1 MMPILWRYLL
11 LHYLKVL
18 LFCTFAFIALLLTL
32 RLEEIAHF
40 ATLGPQG
47 IYILYFTFYQIPY
60 ILPIALPISALIS
73 SIILVKYLCKNHE
86 MTALRAAGLSL
97 QSILTPLL
105 VAAGFLAIANFYV
118 VSELATD
125 SHLATSLIKNELRS
139 INPLLLLS
147 NKHLMRMRG
156 IYFDT
161 LGPSRLGESAS
172 NSIIAMPNKQTRR
185 TQLLVA
191 KNLQA
196 SPLDFEGQS
205 LTILSILSKNP
216 EEPDRMLV
224 ENMGESST
232 AIKDFAQMIQRK
244 VWTLNNDHLKLSLLL
259 CRLHE
264 GSDLLQKARAEE
276 KPLSEIKQI
285 QRSTNRIY
293 SEMMRRFSVA
303 MAVFTFTLLGAASGL
318 SIGRNQSIKKIILVT
333 SLSAL
338 YVAAYFSGKGVDHL
352 LEASALFYLLPHVL
366 MIVVALWLVRKAVRG
381 VE

>member
-18 LFCTFAFIALLLTL
+18 FFCTFAFIALLLTL

-97 QSILTPLL
+97 HSILTPLL

-118 VSELATD
+118 VSELATN
-125 SHLATSLIKNELRS
+125 SHLSTSLIKNELRS
-139 INPLLLLS
+139 INPLLLLN
-147 NKHLMRMRG
+147 NKHLMRLRG

-161 LGPSRLGESAS
+161 LGPSQLGESAS
-172 NSIIAMPNKQTRR
+172 NSIIAMPNKQTKRI
-185 TQLLVA
+185 QLLIA

-196 SPLDFEGQS
+196 SPVDLDGQA
-205 LTILSILSKNP
+205 LTILSILSENNHEHDKI
-216 EEPDRMLV
+216 LV
-224 ENMGESST
+224 ENMDKST
-232 AIKDFAQMIQRK
+232 TATKDFAQMIQRK
-244 VWTLNNDHLKLSLLL
+244 VWTLNNDHLQFSLLL

-264 GSDLLQKARAEE
+264 CTELSKNAIASGKSV
-276 KPLSEIKQI
+276 SEIKQI
-285 QRSTNRIY
+285 QRNGNRIY
-293 SEMMRRFSVA
+293 SEMMRRISIA
-303 MAVFTFTLLGAASGL
+303 LAVFTFTLLGAASGL
-318 SIGRNQSIKKIILVT
+318 SIGRNQSTRRVLLVT
-333 SLSAL
+333 ALSAL

-352 LEASALFYLLPHVL
+352 LVASALFYTLPHIL
-366 MIVVALWLVRKAVRG
+366 MIMVSLWMMRKAVKG